1 MRLLPTPGLSTKL
14 NKFLC
19 KSPLLFPRIYGIIY
33 YYRISMGNYSPIERK
48 PRDMKLI
55 LASASPRRREILTT
69 LGVDFTV
76 ITADA
81 DETCDLTDPGARVE
95 AISVKKCHA
104 VRDAL
109 AVEGRLDAD
118 TVILASDTLVTLDG
132 QFLGKPRDEDDVRRM
147 IRMLQNRTHTV
158 ASGLAIYKDG
168 RTVTAHEL
176 TGVTFAPMDEGEI
189 EAYLATGES
198 FGKAGAYAVQGFAA
212 RFITGIEGDYFNV
225 VGLPVRRLY
234 ETMREG
240 FGIIF

>member
-1 MRLLPTPGLSTKL
+1 
-14 NKFLC
+14 
-19 KSPLLFPRIYGIIY
+19 
-33 YYRISMGNYSPIERK
+33 
-48 PRDMKLI
+48 MKLI